1 VRKADSLRSRRSAG
15 STRKALDHV
24 RKADSLRSRRSAGS
38 TWLADY
44 LGLSYR
50 EPPRLSAPLCK
61 RFAPPSKMAIDSIA
75 RDLRRR
81 KKCETWA
88 QRSPLALESRRCAR
102 PLLGSYP
109 SDEESATP
117 AKSRFWTGRQ
127 PLMVTI
133 RKRWRLRTLM
143 GLIALTAFGLAYFRE
158 LPDLG
163 PVFRLK
169 YADPQG
175 RMSAAV
181 ELARAPGGT
190 RSSVAARLGK
200 WSANVGHAPQRGA
213 PGKLR

>member
-117 AKSRFWTGRQ
+117 GKITLLDGKTAAHGHHSEALAIADIDGADRPDRVWAGVLQRIAGSGAGLSVEVCRSTGTNVSRR
-127 PLMVTI
+127 
-133 RKRWRLRTLM
+133 
-143 GLIALTAFGLAYFRE
+143 
-158 LPDLG
+158 
-163 PVFRLK
+163 
-169 YADPQG
+169 
-175 RMSAAV
+175 
-181 ELARAPGGT
+181 
-190 RSSVAARLGK
+190 
-200 WSANVGHAPQRGA
+200 
-213 PGKLR
+213 